1 MSRASSAIDQQRL
14 WDRHMAIAKFGA
26 TGRGGVD
33 RQALTE
39 EDGQARAA
47 LAGWATARGFDLYVD
62 DAANLFVRRNGSEAG
77 APAILSGSHL
87 DTQPSGGNFD
97 GIYGVLAA
105 FEVLEALDDAGIDH
119 KRPIEAVVWTNEEG
133 CRFAPGC
140 TGSMVFSGKHC
151 IDEFLD
157 NTAPDGSVLRDDLA
171 RTIAMTPDA
180 TRRAPGIPV
189 SGYIETH
196 IEQGPRLEAAGLT
209 VGAVTGIQGGSSFE
223 IIVTG
228 EEGHAGTVPLGQRR
242 DAFRSAMAMVD
253 ALYKETADPD
263 DTVRFTIGRFQAYPG
278 SPNTIPG
285 EVRFT
290 IDFRHPDAAY
300 FAATVKRIDEI
311 CRANAGPCGVEVNER
326 HVGAPADFDETV
338 IASIERIAGEL
349 EIPAMRMSS
358 GADHDAKLMVPLC
371 PTGMIF
377 VPCAQG
383 ISHNEAE
390 MADAADLAAG
400 ARVLA
405 DALLEMANS

>member
-14 WDRHMAIAKFGA
+14 WDRHMAIAQFGA
-26 TGRGGVD
+26 TGRGGVN

-39 EDGQARAA
+39 EDGQARAT

-62 DAANLFVRRNGSEAG
+62 DAANLFVRRNGTEAD

-87 DTQPSGGNFD
+87 DTQPAGGNFD
-97 GIYGVLAA
+97 GIYGVLSA
-105 FEVLEALDDAGIDH
+105 FEVLEALDDAGIGH

-133 CRFAPGC
+133 CRYAPGC
-140 TGSMVFSGKHC
+140 TGSMVFSGKHS

-180 TRRAPGIPV
+180 QRRAPGIPV
-189 SGYIETH
+189 AGYIETH

-223 IIVTG
+223 VIVTG
-228 EEGHAGTVPLGQRR
+228 EEGHAGTVPLKQRR

-253 ALYKETADPD
+253 ALYEETADPE

-290 IDFRHPDAAY
+290 IDFRHPDAAF
-300 FAATVKRIDEI
+300 FAATVKRIGEI
-311 CRANAGPCGVEVNER
+311 CQANAGPCGVEVNTR

-349 EIPAMRMSS
+349 DIPAMRMAS

-390 MADAADLAAG
+390 MADATDLAAG

-405 DALLEMANS
+405 DALLEMANR

>member
-14 WDRHMAIAKFGA
+14 WDRHMAIAKYGA
-26 TGRGGVD
+26 TGRGGVN

-39 EDGQARAA
+39 EDGQARAE
-47 LAGWATARGFDLYVD
+47 LAGWAAARGFDLYVD
-62 DAANLFVRRNGSEAG
+62 DAANLFVRRNGTEAG

-87 DTQPSGGNFD
+87 DTQPAGGNFD
-97 GIYGVLAA
+97 GIYGVLSA

-133 CRFAPGC
+133 CRYAPGC
-140 TGSMVFSGKHC
+140 TGSMVFSGKHG

-157 NTAPDGSVLRDDLA
+157 NTAPDGSVMRDDLA

-180 TRRAPGIPV
+180 VHRAPGIPV
-189 SGYIETH
+189 AGYIETH
-196 IEQGPRLEAAGLT
+196 IEQGPRLEAEGLT

-223 IIVTG
+223 VIVTG
-228 EEGHAGTVPLGQRR
+228 EDGHAGTVPLSQRR

-300 FAATVKRIDEI
+300 FAATVARIGEI
-311 CRANAGPCGVEVNER
+311 CEANAGPCGVEVNER

-338 IASIERIAGEL
+338 IARIERIAGEL
-349 EIPAMRMSS
+349 DIPAMRMSS

-377 VPCAQG
+377 VPCAKG

-405 DALLEMANS
+405 DALLEMANR

>member
-14 WDRHMAIAKFGA
+14 WDRHMAIAQFGA
-26 TGRGGVD
+26 TGRGGVN

-47 LAGWATARGFDLYVD
+47 LAGWATARGFDLHVD
-62 DAANLFVRRNGSEAG
+62 DAANLFVRRNGTEAD

-87 DTQPSGGNFD
+87 DTQPAGGNFD
-97 GIYGVLAA
+97 GIYGVLSA
-105 FEVLEALDDAGIDH
+105 FEVLEALDDAGIQH

-133 CRFAPGC
+133 CRYAPGC
-140 TGSMVFSGKHC
+140 TGSMVFSGKHS

-180 TRRAPGIPV
+180 ARRAPGIPV
-189 SGYIETH
+189 AGYIETH

-223 IIVTG
+223 VVVTG
-228 EEGHAGTVPLGQRR
+228 EEGHAGTVPLKQRR

-253 ALYKETADPD
+253 ALYKETADPE

-300 FAATVKRIDEI
+300 FAATVKRIGEI
-311 CRANAGPCGVEVNER
+311 CQANAGACGVEVNTR

-349 EIPAMRMSS
+349 DIPAMRMAS

-405 DALLEMANS
+405 DALLEMANR

>member
-14 WDRHMAIAKFGA
+14 WDRHMAIAKYGA
-26 TGRGGVD
+26 TGRGGVN

-39 EDGQARAA
+39 EDGQARAE
-47 LAGWATARGFDLYVD
+47 LAGWAAARGFDLYVD
-62 DAANLFVRRNGSEAG
+62 DAANLFVRRNGTEAD

-87 DTQPSGGNFD
+87 DTQPAGGNFD
-97 GIYGVLAA
+97 GIYGVLSA

-133 CRFAPGC
+133 CRYAPGC
-140 TGSMVFSGKHC
+140 TGSMVFSGKHS

-180 TRRAPGIPV
+180 VHRTPGIPV
-189 SGYIETH
+189 AGYIETH
-196 IEQGPRLEAAGLT
+196 IEQGPRLEAEGLT

-223 IIVTG
+223 VVVTG

-300 FAATVKRIDEI
+300 FATTVARIGQI
-311 CRANAGPCGVEVNER
+311 CQANAGPCGVEVNER

-349 EIPAMRMSS
+349 DIPAMRMSS
-358 GADHDAKLMVPLC
+358 GADHDAKLMAPLC

>member
-26 TGRGGVD
+26 TGRGGVN

-62 DAANLFVRRNGSEAG
+62 DAANLFVRRNGTDAD
-77 APAILSGSHL
+77 APAVLSGSHL
-87 DTQPSGGNFD
+87 DTQPAGGNFD
-97 GIYGVLAA
+97 GIFGVLSA
-105 FEVLEALDDAGIDH
+105 FEVLEALDDAGISH
-119 KRPIEAVVWTNEEG
+119 KHPIEAVVWTNEEG
-133 CRFAPGC
+133 CRYAPGC
-140 TGSMVFSGKHC
+140 TGSMVFSGKHS

-180 TRRAPGIPV
+180 AHRAPGIPV
-189 SGYIETH
+189 AGYIETH
-196 IEQGPRLEAAGLT
+196 IEQGPRLEAEGLT

-223 IIVTG
+223 VVVTG
-228 EEGHAGTVPLGQRR
+228 EDGHAGTVPLKQRR
-242 DAFRSAMAMVD
+242 DAFRSAVAMID
-253 ALYKETADPD
+253 ALYKETADPQ
-263 DTVRFTIGRFQAYPG
+263 DTVRFTVGRFQAYPG

-300 FAATVKRIDEI
+300 FAATVARIPEI
-311 CRANAGPCGVEVNER
+311 CQANAGPCDVTVSKR
-326 HVGAPADFDETV
+326 HVGEPADFDETV

-349 EIPAMRMSS
+349 DIPAMRMSS

-377 VPCAQG
+377 VPCLRG

-390 MADAADLAAG
+390 RADAADLAAG

-405 DALLEMANS
+405 DALVEMANG